1 MSKWNEN
8 IKIIESTLEEQEKVV
23 DLVQSTKMYHV
34 LEGVHSL
41 RGKNP
46 TYENRVKQIIASLK
60 HIGGKSDA
68 IIENSDTLNLLK
80 EQRKI
85 IETSITQIEE
95 AYNQLENDYMKE
107 KNNLKINLSL
117 ISELNS
123 NITSICVLAPLESI
137 DLPDGYSRR
146 IKNIDTLFQERQIK
160 VYMSKDTGLNVDCPK
175 VTKVSADYISIK
187 YNPQKKEHCAW
198 VTMIAEKIGK
208 VYIHSVYQ
216 SLEDIVKSPRVT
228 TFYDFHG
235 VVPEELQFMG
245 HEDIAEQMSAE
256 EKAVITNANYII
268 VANQAMKRHIMR
280 KYPECKAA
288 FILLPMNNE
297 DNDREESAF
306 IKNENTEKPI
316 VIYAGG
322 LQKWQLIPIMQEAIE
337 KRRNEFDFRMYVSD
351 TAEFLKLWGNK
362 TQPDSW
368 RVDTL
373 SAEELKLEYEKADYG
388 FMLRDDIIVNEVACP
403 TKLIDYIKYGIIPIM
418 KSEKVGDFV
427 ENGLGYVKLEDF
439 LEGNMP
445 TEEERTEMV
454 RNNMSVM
461 EKLHTDYE
469 NGLADLKKLLY
480 M

>member
-1 MSKWNEN
+1 MNDWEESVE
-8 IKIIESTLEEQEKVV
+8 KINRALGEQEKVINI
-23 DLVQSTKMYHV
+23 VQSTKMYRAV
-34 LEGVHSL
+34 ESVHSM
-41 RGKNP
+41 RGRNEAFPSKGKQVAAS
-46 TYENRVKQIIASLK
+46 VKHLSGKMDPRIVKADPLTAVKGHGKVIRDNVKYLEESYQIQQKSLDQNISVISK
-60 HIGGKSDA
+60 LH
-68 IIENSDTLNLLK
+68 
-80 EQRKI
+80 
-85 IETSITQIEE
+85 E
-95 AYNQLENDYMKE
+95 ADSSM
-107 KNNLKINLSL
+107 
-117 ISELNS
+117 
-123 NITSICVLAPLESI
+123 CVLAPLESI

-146 IKNIDTLFQERQIK
+146 IKNIDALFQDKQIK
-160 VYMSKDTGLNVDCPK
+160 VYMSKDYGLNETLPK
-175 VTKVSADYISIK
+175 VMEVSEDYISIK

-208 VYIHSVYQ
+208 VYIHSV
-216 SLEDIVKSPRVT
+216 
-228 TFYDFHG
+228 HG

-245 HEDIAEQMSAE
+245 HEDIAEQMSVE

-297 DNDREESAF
+297 DNDREESTL
-306 IKNENTEKPI
+306 IKNEKTEKPT

-322 LQKWQLIPIMQEAIE
+322 LQKWQLIPTMQEAIE

-351 TAEFLKLWGNK
+351 TEEFLKLWGNR

-461 EKLHTDYE
+461 KKLHTDYE
-469 NGLADLKKLLY
+469 NGLADLKKILY

>member
-1 MSKWNEN
+1 MNDWE
-8 IKIIESTLEEQEKVV
+8 ESVKRINQALEEQEKVINI
-23 DLVQSTKMYHV
+23 VQSTKMYRAV
-34 LEGVHSL
+34 ESVHSM
-41 RGKNP
+41 RGRNAAFPSKGKQVAAS
-46 TYENRVKQIIASLK
+46 VKHLSGKMDPRIVKADALTAVKGHGKVIRDNVKYLEESYQIQQKSL
-60 HIGGKSDA
+60 
-68 IIENSDTLNLLK
+68 
-80 EQRKI
+80 EQNISVISKLH
-85 IETSITQIEE
+85 E
-95 AYNQLENDYMKE
+95 ADSSM
-107 KNNLKINLSL
+107 
-117 ISELNS
+117 
-123 NITSICVLAPLESI
+123 CVLAPLESI

-146 IKNIDTLFQERQIK
+146 IKNIDALFQDKQIK
-160 VYMSKDTGLNVDCPK
+160 VYMSKDYGLNEALPK
-175 VTKVSADYISIK
+175 VMEVSEDYISIK

-245 HEDIAEQMSAE
+245 HEDIAEQMDAE
-256 EKAVITNANYII
+256 EKVVITNANYII

-280 KYPECKAA
+280 KYPECKAT

-297 DNDREESAF
+297 DNDREESTL
-306 IKNENTEKPI
+306 IKNEKAEKPT

-322 LQKWQLIPIMQEAIE
+322 LQKWQLIPTMQEAIE

-351 TAEFLKLWGNK
+351 TSEFLKLWGNK
-362 TQPDSW
+362 TQPGSW

-427 ENGLGYVKLEDF
+427 ENGLGYVRLEDF